1 MIVRIKSARD
11 GYRRCGVAHPK
22 QVTDHPADRFTEAE
36 LERLQADPV
45 LTVTLV
51 DGDLE
56 DDREPSGGLGAAPAG
71 ASSEPAP
78 APAPAAEPAP
88 APAAAPQKPA
98 KAQVKAPQKAAA
110 KKGSAKV
117 NARGKGGA
125 KAPAKEGTEAA
136 QDGQPA
142 DDANSSA
149 KPAEGEGSEGGQE

>member
-11 GYRRCGVAHPK
+11 GYRRCGVVHPR
-22 QVTDHPADRFTEAE
+22 QATDHQADRFTEAE

-56 DDREPSGGLGAAPAG
+56 DDREPSGGPGVVQAG

-78 APAPAAEPAP
+78 AAAPAT
-88 APAAAPQKPA
+88 APQKAA
-98 KAQVKAPQKAAA
+98 KAQVKAKPKAAA
-110 KKGSAKV
+110 KGG
-117 NARGKGGA
+117 ARGKGDA
-125 KAPAKEGTEAA
+125 KAPAKEVVEAV
-136 QDGQPA
+136 QEGQSV

-149 KPAEGEGSEGGQE
+149 KPAEGKGTEGGQE

>member
-56 DDREPSGGLGAAPAG
+56 DDREPSGGPGAVPAG

-78 APAPAAEPAP
+78 ATV
-88 APAAAPQKPA
+88 PAAAPQKPA
-98 KAQVKAPQKAAA
+98 KVPAKATQKVPV
-110 KKGSAKV
+110 KKGNAKA

-136 QDGQPA
+136 QEGQSV

>member
-1 MIVRIKSARD
+1 MIVRIKSSRD

-22 QVTDHPADRFTEAE
+22 QATDHPADRFTEAE

-56 DDREPSGGLGAAPAG
+56 NDREPSGGLGAAPAG

-78 APAPAAEPAP
+78 VAAAEPAP
-88 APAAAPQKPA
+88 APAVAPQKPA

>member
-22 QVTDHPADRFTEAE
+22 QATDHQADRFTEAE
-36 LERLQADPV
+36 LERLQSDPV

-56 DDREPSGGLGAAPAG
+56 DDREPSGGQGAVPAG

-78 APAPAAEPAP
+78 APAPAA
-88 APAAAPQKPA
+88 APQKPA
-98 KAQVKAPQKAAA
+98 KVPAKATQKVPV
-110 KKGSAKV
+110 KKGNAKA

-125 KAPAKEGTEAA
+125 KAPAKEGAEAA
-136 QDGQPA
+136 QEGQSV

-149 KPAEGEGSEGGQE
+149 KPAEGDGSEGGQE

>member
-11 GYRRCGVAHPK
+11 GYRRCGVAHPR
-22 QVTDHPADRFTEAE
+22 QVTDHPADRFTEDE

-56 DDREPSGGLGAAPAG
+56 SIQEPSGGLGAAPAG
-71 ASSEPAP
+71 ASPELAP
-78 APAPAAEPAP
+78 APVPAAEPAP
-88 APAAAPQKPA
+88 APAVAPQKPV
-98 KAQVKAPQKAAA
+98 KAQKAPAR
-110 KKGSAKV
+110 KGSAKV

-136 QDGQPA
+136 QEGQSA

>member
-11 GYRRCGVAHPK
+11 GYRRCGVAHPR
-22 QVTDHPADRFTEAE
+22 QPTDHQADRFTEAE

-56 DDREPSGGLGAAPAG
+56 GDREPSGGQGAVPAG
-71 ASSEPAP
+71 ASSEPA
-78 APAPAAEPAP
+78 AVP

-98 KAQVKAPQKAAA
+98 KAQVKAAQRTPA
-110 KKGSAKV
+110 KKGNAKV
-117 NARGKGGA
+117 SARGKGST

-136 QDGQPA
+136 QEGQSV

-149 KPAEGEGSEGGQE
+149 KPAEGEGNEGRQE

>member
-11 GYRRCGVAHPK
+11 GYRRCGVAHPR
-22 QVTDHPADRFTEAE
+22 QVTDHPADRFTEDE

-56 DDREPSGGLGAAPAG
+56 SIQEPSGGLGAAPAG
-71 ASSEPAP
+71 VSPEPAP
-78 APAPAAEPAP
+78 VPAAEPAP

-117 NARGKGGA
+117 SARGKGGA

-136 QDGQPA
+136 QEGQSA

>member
-22 QVTDHPADRFTEAE
+22 QATDHQADRFTEAE
-36 LERLQADPV
+36 LERLQTDPV

-56 DDREPSGGLGAAPAG
+56 NDREPSGGPGAVPAG
-71 ASSEPAP
+71 ASSEP

-98 KAQVKAPQKAAA
+98 KAQVKAAQRTPA
-110 KKGSAKV
+110 KKGNAKV
-117 NARGKGGA
+117 SARGKGGA

-136 QDGQPA
+136 QEGQSV